1 MKPRKAHIT
10 AKHLLLLI
18 AAVTAVVPAAAQDTA
33 ALRFTRAVV
42 VSHHVGDLCW
52 NRLPDVQSYELYR
65 RFPDQTDFTL
75 LATLADTHYIDT
87 LHRVICADTV
97 SYCLLARDT
106 AAQPIPSDTAGLFY
120 QDNIPTAPCT
130 LRLCTVDTL
139 LNRVR
144 LSWEPSPDTDVM
156 GYYIC
161 MGSPCRDYDTVWGR
175 LNTQYL
181 CREDLSLDE
190 NAQAEFSFRI
200 LAFDSCYQAS
210 PLTPYYHNP
219 VLHLSTEPCS
229 RRLHCS
235 WNRYINMP
243 DSVGSYHIH
252 YKIDGDTEGQCHT
265 AGPNGPFAFDIDVP
279 DLAVRQVHAYLAVF
293 SRNDSLIAYSRVHT
307 FRFDQSAAAEY
318 VRITAAE
325 YDETAPAIILDFE
338 VDPEFQGTDCRLMR
352 RTVKDNDNPPSPFVQ
367 IAELTRSL
375 APTPQQ
381 FFSYTDSDIQ
391 RTARAYVYRLDV
403 PDLCDQRA
411 VSSDTVRIPL
421 PEVSDPTAYFP
432 NTIIGGDPEVGRFCP
447 VFVSPLA
454 DGYRLDIYNRMGER
468 IFSTTQLSDCW
479 DGTTRTGKALPQGAY
494 VYQARCHHADGTTK
508 TYTGT
513 VLLLR

>member
-52 NRLPDVQSYELYR
+52 NSLPQATSYELYR

-75 LATLADTHYIDT
+75 LATLADTHYTDT

-106 AAQPIPSDTAGLFY
+106 SSHAIPSDTAGLFY

-219 VLHLSTEPCS
+219 VLHLSAEPCS

-252 YKIDGDTEGQCHT
+252 YKIDGDTEVQCHT

-279 DLAVRQVHAYLAVF
+279 DLAVRQIHVYLAVF

-307 FRFDQSAAAEY
+307 FRFDQADTAEY
-318 VRITAAE
+318 VRILAAE
-325 YDETAPAIILDFE
+325 YDEIAPVIHLDFE
-338 VDPEFQGTDCRLMR
+338 IDPGFQGADCRLMR
-352 RTVKDNDNPPSPFVQ
+352 RTVKNGDIQPSPFVQ
-367 IAELTRSL
+367 IATLTRTL
-375 APTPQQ
+375 DPNPQQ
-381 FFSYTDSDIQ
+381 YLSYTDIDIQ
-391 RTARAYVYRLDV
+391 RTAQAYVYRLDV
-403 PDLCDQRA
+403 PDICHYRT
-411 VSSDTVRIPL
+411 VSSDTLHVDL
-421 PEVSDPTAYFP
+421 PDTGEPMAWFP
-432 NTIIGGDPEVGRFCP
+432 NTLIGGDPELGRFCP
-447 VFVSPLA
+447 GITASLEA
-454 DGYRLDIYNRMGER
+454 GYRLEIYNRMGER
-468 IFSTTQLSDCW
+468 VFSTTQSSDCW
-479 DGTTRTGKALPQGAY
+479 DGTNRQGKSLPQGAY
-494 VYQARCHHADGTTK
+494 VYHLRCRHIDGTVK

-513 VLLLR
+513 VLLIR

>member
-1 MKPRKAHIT
+1 
-10 AKHLLLLI
+10 
-18 AAVTAVVPAAAQDTA
+18 
-33 ALRFTRAVV
+33 
-42 VSHHVGDLCW
+42 
-52 NRLPDVQSYELYR
+52 
-65 RFPDQTDFTL
+65 
-75 LATLADTHYIDT
+75 
-87 LHRVICADTV
+87 
-97 SYCLLARDT
+97 
-106 AAQPIPSDTAGLFY
+106 
-120 QDNIPTAPCT
+120 
-130 LRLCTVDTL
+130 
-139 LNRVR
+139 
-144 LSWEPSPDTDVM
+144 
-156 GYYIC
+156 
-161 MGSPCRDYDTVWGR
+161 
-175 LNTQYL
+175 
-181 CREDLSLDE
+181 
-190 NAQAEFSFRI
+190 
-200 LAFDSCYQAS
+200 
-210 PLTPYYHNP
+210 
-219 VLHLSTEPCS
+219 VLHLSAEPCS

-265 AGPNGPFAFDIDVP
+265 TGPNGPFAFDIDVP

-338 VDPEFQGTDCRLMR
+338 VDPEFQGAECRLMR
-352 RTVKDNDNPPSPFVQ
+352 RTVKDNDIQPSPFVQ

-403 PDLCDQRA
+403 PDICDQRT

-421 PEVSDPTAYFP
+421 PEVSEPTAYFP

-454 DGYRLDIYNRMGER
+454 DGYRLDIYNRLGER

-479 DGTTRTGKALPQGAY
+479 DGTTRTGKPLPQGAY

>member
-219 VLHLSTEPCS
+219 VLHLSAEPCS

-318 VRITAAE
+318 VRIT
-325 YDETAPAIILDFE
+325 
-338 VDPEFQGTDCRLMR
+338 
-352 RTVKDNDNPPSPFVQ
+352 
-367 IAELTRSL
+367 ELTRSL

-403 PDLCDQRA
+403 PDLCDQRT

-479 DGTTRTGKALPQGAY
+479 DGTTRTGKLLPQGAY